1 MSNSFIMTESIVRPA
16 KMPYGRL
23 KDNGF
28 VGIEGEHS
36 ARALVVE
43 TKDDL
48 SAYASV
54 SLIIDDL
61 DRGAMTKTT
70 SGSKTVLSLT
80 LIGATE

>member
-23 KDNGF
+23 KDN
-28 VGIEGEHS
+28 
-36 ARALVVE
+36 
-43 TKDDL
+43 L

>member
-1 MSNSFIMTESIVRPA
+1 
-16 KMPYGRL
+16 MPYGRL